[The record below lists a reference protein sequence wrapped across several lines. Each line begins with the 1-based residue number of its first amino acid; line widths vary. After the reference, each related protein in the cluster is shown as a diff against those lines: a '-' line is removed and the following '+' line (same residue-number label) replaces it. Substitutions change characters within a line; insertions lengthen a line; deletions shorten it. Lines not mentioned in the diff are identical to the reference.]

1 MTALNINLPGIQP
14 DMTIMGAFQRFKN
27 ITEVSIAMQLQ
38 NQYVPTSL
46 LTPLVNLDFR
56 NNTLSGFRFRHST
69 NNTDS
74 TGSFT
79 LENFVADATTGTT
92 FFTVSNAG
100 AFTFNVPVTLA
111 SKPYAS
117 LKMAANATATT
128 VTTAGTYY
136 KVAGTT
142 TLSTSN
148 LFTMPSNNRLTIG
161 TTVDCQVNISG
172 SFVDSGAGVTYDTF
186 TIFKNG
192 SIFTDIAP
200 VAINPMTSKESFA
213 LNTIISLAS
222 TDYIELFVTST
233 VNGTTV
239 TVENLNI
246 VVIGL

>member
-1 MTALNINLPGIQP
+1 MSYGVTIDFLNPELTIQGANQQLINTQVAASL
-14 DMTIMGAFQRFKN
+14 
-27 ITEVSIAMQLQ
+27 QLWSKF
-38 NQYVPTSL
+38 VPTGMLS
-46 LTPLVNLDFR
+46 PSYDLDFR
-56 NNTLSGFRFRHST
+56 NNTQSGFRLRQVT
-69 NNTDS
+69 TNTDT
-74 TGSFT
+74 TGSLT
-79 LENFVADATTGTT
+79 LENFVANGTTGTT
-92 FFTVSNAG
+92 FWSISNAG
-100 AFTFNVPVTLA
+100 VFTFNVPVILA

-161 TTVDCQVNISG
+161 ATADCQLNITG

-192 SIFTDIAP
+192 SISTDIAP
-200 VAINPMTSKESFA
+200 SSINPGVSKSDFSLCA
-213 LNTIISLAS
+213 IISLAS
-222 TDYIELFVTST
+222 TDYVELFVTSS

-239 TVENLNI
+239 TVENLNF
-246 VVIGL
+246 VLNGL